1 MTSTVQ
7 PISSDFV
14 SLLATHNLSPL
25 RVDATHAAPVE
36 TQATT
41 VFAFH
46 FADGVLMA
54 GDRRATAGNV
64 IVTDRVDKVIELDA
78 HSLLAIAGVP
88 ATAFEMARVLQTSFE
103 YYRRSQLQSLSLP
116 AKVRA
121 LARLLRDNLPMTMQ
135 GIGVV
140 VPLFAGVDTTVQPH
154 QPQIYFYD
162 PLGAQFQAVGYA
174 TSGSGSQT
182 IRSVLS
188 YQERYGQ
195 PRPSEMTL
203 PQAVQFALRLL
214 MTASEFDSATG
225 GVRPDSQAFATP
237 TWCSSIKNTM
247 SPGRVRAGVALSPAH
262 PSNGSSS
269 VWRCPQAAPSC
280 ELISLPVELPR

>member
-1 MTSTVQ
+1 MSQ
-7 PISSDFV
+7 RALIAGDFL
-14 SLLATHNLSPL
+14 SLLDEHKLPPFRHELSG
-25 RVDATHAAPVE
+25 AAPVQ

-46 FADGVLMA
+46 FADGILMA

-64 IVTDRVDKVIELDA
+64 IVTDRVDKVIEIDA
-78 HSLLAIAGVP
+78 TSLLAIAGVP

-103 YYRRSQLQSLSLP
+103 YYRRSQLQALSLP

-140 VPLFAGVDTTVQPH
+140 VPLFAGLDHSTSPASPRV
-154 QPQIYFYD
+154 YFYD

-174 TSGSGSQT
+174 ASGSGSGT
-182 IRSVLS
+182 IRSILS
-188 YQERYGQ
+188 FQEQHGK
-195 PRPSEMTL
+195 PRPSQMNL
-203 PQAVQFALRLL
+203 SQAVQFALRLL

-225 GVRPDSQAFATP
+225 GVNPATETFATLKVLKS
-237 TWCSSIKNTM
+237 T
-247 SPGRVRAGVALSPAH
+247 GV
-262 PSNGSSS
+262 
-269 VWRCPQAAPSC
+269 
-280 ELISLPVELPR
+280 ETISEEQQKQFLKS

>member
-1 MTSTVQ
+1 M
-7 PISSDFV
+7 SDKFHPPAIAGDFL
-14 SLLATHNLSPL
+14 SLLASRNLTPVQTL
-25 RVDATHAAPVE
+25 AGTEAPVQ

-46 FADGVLMA
+46 FADGVLMV

-64 IVTDRVDKVIELDA
+64 IVTDLVEKIVEIDS

-103 YYRRSQLQSLSLP
+103 YYRRSQLQSLSLA

-121 LARLLRDNLPMTMQ
+121 LARLLRENLPMTLQ
-135 GIGVV
+135 GVGIV
-140 VPLFAGVDTTVQPH
+140 VPLFAGVDHHAQPP

-174 TSGSGSQT
+174 ASGSGSGT

-188 YQERYGQ
+188 FQERYGS
-195 PRPSEMTL
+195 PKPSGMKLGE
-203 PQAVQFALRLL
+203 AVKFALRLL
-214 MTASEFDSATG
+214 MTAAEFDSATG
-225 GVRPDSQAFATP
+225 GVNPAAQHFATV
-237 TWCSSIKNTM
+237 K
-247 SPGRVRAGVALSPAH
+247 VLRAAGIEEVTPEQ
-262 PSNGSSS
+262 
-269 VWRCPQAAPSC
+269 QARFLNA
-280 ELISLPVELPR
+280 